1 MKKETGKHKKIHEGV
16 DFKLTSARCVTDGVN
31 FRSQTAENGPIV
43 DWVIKDGF
51 DWFLIHN
58 DDDI

>member
-1 MKKETGKHKKIHEGV
+1 MKRETGKHKKIHEGV

-43 DWVIKDGF
+43 EKISFV
-51 DWFLIHN
+51 
-58 DDDI
+58 